1 MPIEGI
7 SRFCFAASYL
17 VALLMELLQLFWPR
31 PLHRIVGLAFGA
43 AGLFAQTAYL
53 LVHQPSPATAVGS
66 LLLLAW
72 VIAIFYLYGTIHYRK
87 TSWAVFVLPLILTL
101 LALAELPS
109 ASSPEGWNISRF
121 WNHFWG
127 VLHGVLLLL
136 ASVGVTVGFIASTMY
151 LVQARRLQQK
161 RIPNADGLRLLS
173 LERLETMNRRAI
185 NFAFPLLTAGLLVG
199 LVLMLGLPQSPSS
212 WLSPKIV
219 GTAGLWI
226 VFIILLYLRYGA
238 HLPARRLALV
248 TIAAFM
254 ILLVTLVAAHPFA
267 QPSLPTTE

>member
-199 LVLMLGLPQSPSS
+199 LVLMLGLPQSSSS

-219 GTAGLWI
+219 GTAGLWV

-267 QPSLPTTE
+267 QPSLTPTE